1 MANKFIERLYDI
13 ADTKNDQGM
22 SKFDEQK
29 LRKALEGNNKL
40 LSRNKKAF
48 EENEPKFHSCNL
60 YDPCPLCDK
69 CRNKASHLY
78 VRCQTCEIPICVHT
92 HKDKEKM
99 LKRNNFSAKVSDET
113 YNIISEISKGVPK
126 NE

>member
-1 MANKFIERLYDI
+1 MGNKFVERLYDI
-13 ADTKNDQGM
+13 ANTKDDQGM

-29 LRKALEGNNKL
+29 LRRALDSNNKL
-40 LSRNKKAF
+40 LSRNKKVF
-48 EENEPKFHSCNL
+48 EEHEPKFHTCNL

-78 VRCQTCEIPICVHT
+78 VRCQTCQIPICVHT

-99 LKRNNFSAKVSDET
+99 LRRSNFSVRVSEGT
-113 YNIISEISKGVPK
+113 INNLSEIANGVL
-126 NE
+126 